1 MKTYMRKPVQ
11 AGFTVV
17 ELLVVITIIALLFAL
32 TIGAFTYAQRSA
44 ARSRTTV
51 AMNAIKSGLERYS
64 TEFGEYPTPQNAG
77 DTIAVGNKT
86 YEVGAAAM
94 LYQVLSGDGYDNIA
108 IAEPPVDA
116 GPASSNGSID
126 DKESKYVMIT
136 DMPKEI
142 YVYEATSNRGY
153 MVDGFGKPFQY
164 EKANPANSGAGA
176 NTVNP
181 TYDLWSYG
189 EDEENITA
197 RSIDTL
203 TAGPLKDAS
212 QKWIKNW

>member
-1 MKTYMRKPVQ
+1 MKTPMRKPVQ

-17 ELLVVITIIALLFAL
+17 ELLVVITIIAMLFAL

-44 ARSRTTV
+44 ARSRSTV
-51 AMNAIKSGLERYS
+51 AMNAMKSGLERYA

-77 DTIAVGNKT
+77 DSVAVGNQT
-86 YEVGAAAM
+86 YEVGGAAM

-108 IAEPPVDA
+108 MAEPPTDG
-116 GPASSNGSID
+116 GPPNSDGSLD
-126 DKESKYVMIT
+126 EKESKYVMVT

-142 YVYEATSNRGY
+142 WTNNGGRFY
-153 MVDGFGKPFQY
+153 MIDGFGKPFQY
-164 EKANPANSGAGA
+164 EKANPANTGGSA

-189 EDEENITA
+189 EDEENLTA
-197 RSIDTL
+197 RSVDTL
-203 TAGPLKDAS
+203 NAGPVKDAS